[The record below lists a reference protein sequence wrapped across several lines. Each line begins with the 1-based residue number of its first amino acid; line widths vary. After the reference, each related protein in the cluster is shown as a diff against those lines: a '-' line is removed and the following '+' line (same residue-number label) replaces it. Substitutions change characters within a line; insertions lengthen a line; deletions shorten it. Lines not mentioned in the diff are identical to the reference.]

1 MPEQLR
7 SIRVHAEIDTNKR
20 TVVHDSTH
28 ADLDDA
34 GAALAEFL
42 APFFDPTTEE
52 PLICARCGAMVDQ
65 TQHHTLI
72 TREIASREN
81 HVTAVH
87 DGTLIAALCTACAPR
102 IAVRLEETGR
112 G

>member
-1 MPEQLR
+1 MPERLNLVR
-7 SIRVHAEIDTNKR
+7 LHVEIETNKR
-20 TVVHDSTH
+20 TAVHDSAH
-28 ADLDDA
+28 DDLDDA

-52 PLICARCGAMVDQ
+52 PLICSRCGHMVDQ

-72 TREIASREN
+72 TREIASRED

-102 IAVRLEETGR
+102 MAVRLEEADHA
-112 G
+112 